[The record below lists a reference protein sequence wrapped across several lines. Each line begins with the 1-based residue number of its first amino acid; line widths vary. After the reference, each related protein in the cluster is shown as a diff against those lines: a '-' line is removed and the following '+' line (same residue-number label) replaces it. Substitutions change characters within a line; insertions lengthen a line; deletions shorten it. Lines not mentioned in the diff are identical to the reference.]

1 MSPFL
6 SLLSGVLGL
15 ERGAGTEDRRGSPFI
30 LREGVGRGVERSF
43 VLPTLSYSFSF
54 PSQLQVLCLNVY
66 NNYLSV
72 KWERAELGT
81 VLLVKE

>member
-1 MSPFL
+1 M
-6 SLLSGVLGL
+6 
-15 ERGAGTEDRRGSPFI
+15 
-30 LREGVGRGVERSF
+30 ERSF
-43 VLPTLSYSFSF
+43 VLNYPVHSLFA
-54 PSQLQVLCLNVY
+54 SQLQVLCLNVY

>member
-15 ERGAGTEDRRGSPFI
+15 ERVAGTEDRRGSSFI
-30 LREGVGRGVERSF
+30 LREGVREVWRGLLFCPHYPVHSLF
-43 VLPTLSYSFSF
+43 A
-54 PSQLQVLCLNVY
+54 SQLQVLCLNVY

>member
-1 MSPFL
+1 M
-6 SLLSGVLGL
+6 
-15 ERGAGTEDRRGSPFI
+15 
-30 LREGVGRGVERSF
+30 ERSF
-43 VLPTLSYSFSF
+43 VLPTLSCSFSF

-81 VLLVKE
+81 VLLVKEGLGIVRKSFLLSGY